1 MIPAATAI
9 VRRAASRWLPLFAG
23 LLLALIGLAACS
35 EERAAPKDEA
45 TVDLERLTPLPARV
59 YDQQADA
66 VKMAVAAMLS
76 PRGTVM
82 SYRPLQGY
90 LEHRLGRPVQLVQR
104 RTYQEVN
111 ELLARNMVD
120 LAFVCTGAFRV
131 GLQQGIM
138 DLLVVPRIDG
148 RETYQALLITAADSP
163 IRTLEDLQGKVFAFT
178 DPLSNSGYLYP
189 VSILR
194 ERGERLESFFG
205 RTIFTYS
212 HDRSIAA
219 VVEGVADA
227 ASVDSI
233 VFAHAVR
240 RDLDLAAKLR
250 VIQRSPE
257 FGMPPVVTPAGVDSD
272 LRRQLREILLHIH
285 EDPAA
290 VDVLTALGI
299 ERFVEPDLGLYR

>member
-1 MIPAATAI
+1 M
-9 VRRAASRWLPLFAG
+9 VRMKPLWLALLFFLPLLG
-23 LLLALIGLAACS
+23 GCGEGPDS
-35 EERAAPKDEA
+35 SRKPPE
-45 TVDLERLTPLPARV
+45 TVVDLERLTPLPSRV

-66 VKMAVAAMLS
+66 LKMAVAAMLS

-90 LEHRLGRPVQLVQR
+90 LEHKLGRPVQLIQR

-120 LAFVCTGAFRV
+120 LAFVCTGAFKV
-131 GLQQGIM
+131 GWQQGIM
-138 DLLVVPRIDG
+138 ELLVVPRIDG
-148 RETYQALLITAADSP
+148 RETYQALLITAASSD
-163 IRTLEDLQGKVFAFT
+163 IRSLENMEGKVFAFT

-189 VSILR
+189 VSALR

-240 RDLDLAAKLR
+240 RDLDLAAKIR
-250 VIQRSPE
+250 VIKRSPE
-257 FGMPPVVTPAGVDSD
+257 FGMPPVVTPAGVDPE
-272 LRRQLREILLHIH
+272 LRQRLREILLHIH

-290 VDVLTALGI
+290 VDVLAALGI
-299 ERFVEPDLGLYR
+299 ERFSEPDPDRYR